1 MSQRRVVVTGL
12 GAVAPNGVGKDMF
25 AEALSEGRSGVS
37 WVTAFDPSGVRVK
50 IAGEVQGLDPLDYIP
65 DQLLRKIDRFAQLG
79 LVAAQL
85 AVEDAKLSNP
95 PNGYLTHAGLIVG
108 SGQGGLLFHEQ
119 TILDFVR
126 SNGKK
131 RASAGAVQRITANA
145 VTAHIAIR
153 YGIKGINQ
161 VISTACSSGG
171 QAIGQAYRMIQ
182 MGLCERVV
190 TGGVE
195 APISPVMLEMY
206 HSMMVLAGPVN
217 SDPTRA
223 SRPFDATREG
233 FVLSEGAG
241 ILVLESLDAA
251 RERQA
256 PIYAEV
262 IGFGSNCG
270 AYHMVTPDPTGEDAS
285 EVMDMALKDA
295 GISPD
300 AIDYIGAHGTSTK
313 QNDLAETRAIK
324 KVFGKRAWRI
334 PISSIKSMIGHTIG
348 AAGGLSAIASCLTIQ
363 RGIVPPT
370 INLDHPDPEC
380 DLDYVPNTSRRQ
392 EIRTVLSNSFG
403 FGSNNVSLV
412 FRRV

>member
-1 MSQRRVVVTGL
+1 VTGL

-50 IAGEVQGLDPLDYIP
+50 IAGEVRRLDPLDYIP

-119 TILDFVR
+119 TILDFIR

-131 RASAGAVQRITANA
+131 KASAGAVQRITPNA

-380 DLDYVPNTSRRQ
+380 DLDYVPNTSRQQ

-403 FGSNNVSLV
+403 FGSNNVSLI